1 MAYPT
6 HEQIDAAIPV
16 DGEPSRALT
25 NSLLKQITSEASAG
39 ENEPKTPTGPAGG
52 VLAGTYPNP
61 SFAEEMA
68 TATALASALASKV
81 DTAAVGQTSGVASLD
96 GSGKVP
102 LSQMNLESLA
112 YKGLWDAASNTPAI
126 ADGAGTDADFFFS
139 SSTATVDLGSGSQ
152 DFQEGDIVIYFD
164 GVWSRLGSS
173 QIVQSVNGMI
183 GNVLITRELLG
194 AMPDDYQP
202 SWDDIQ
208 NKPALPALQRG
219 NIGYAIPALR
229 VSLIDNQSVPNTT
242 RTKITRWGGGYD
254 QFGMRSGG
262 DFKIPAWASY
272 ARVTCSVVSWDLSAG
287 NYLHLQ
293 LSRNG
298 SVVATG
304 AARGM
309 NTSQFPV
316 AYADTGIMGVSGGD
330 IFTAHVMHDYG
341 SSRNLTNTG
350 GSMINIELFESI

>member
-102 LSQMNLESLA
+102 LSQMNLEALA
-112 YKGLWDAASNTPAI
+112 YKGLWDAENNIPTI
-126 ADGAGTDADFFFS
+126 ADGVGADGDFYFAS
-139 SSTATVDLGSGSQ
+139 SEASVDLGSGLVE
-152 DFQEGDIVIYFD
+152 FGEGDIVIYHE

-183 GNVLITRELLG
+183 GNVVISRESLN

-202 SWDDIQ
+202 TWDDVQ
-208 NKPALPALQRG
+208 DKPNIPAMRG
-219 NIGYAIPALR
+219 SIGPAIPALR
-229 VSLIDNQSVPNTT
+229 VPLVDIQSIPNTT
-242 RTKITRWGGGYD
+242 RTKVTQWGGGYD

-262 DFKIPAWASY
+262 DFTIPPWAAY
-272 ARVTCSVVSWDLSAG
+272 ARVTCSVVCWDLSAG

-298 SVVATG
+298 GAVATG
-304 AARGM
+304 VARGM
-309 NTSQFPV
+309 DTAQFPV
-316 AYADTGIMGVSGGD
+316 ASADTGIMGVSGGD
-330 IFTAHVMHDYG
+330 IFTANVMHNYG
-341 SSRNLTNTG
+341 SSRNITNTG